1 MEWDGRVRF
10 QSQSKSAKSLRGKE
24 GQGEAGDV
32 LFCPFGKKMTRERE
46 RGQVLQKDFPP
57 AGMAHLQLAW
67 VRYSVNSPR
76 YRGITVV
83 KLDFTQ
89 IIEVFLTLIMK
100 CLNNTD
106 EVQIIA
112 SNLRVKHQLKRP
124 LVPMYTNSLW
134 QESLNNDIRILSR
147 VARHGEWR

>member
-1 MEWDGRVRF
+1 MPIWEENDQRKR
-10 QSQSKSAKSLRGKE
+10 E
-24 GQGEAGDV
+24 G
-32 LFCPFGKKMTRERE
+32 P
-46 RGQVLQKDFPP
+46 VLQKDFPP

-89 IIEVFLTLIMK
+89 VIEVFLTLIMK

-124 LVPMYTNSLW
+124 LVPRYTNSL
-134 QESLNNDIRILSR
+134 
-147 VARHGEWR
+147 